1 MNKHPFVFKEALRT
15 VTRRHFFRRCGVG
28 LGGIALTSLLNGKL
42 FAADSGARAALSA
55 FNNPLAPR
63 PPHFPAKAKRII
75 YLHMAGSPSQ
85 LDLFD
90 YKPKLIEMN
99 GKPCP
104 DSLFKK
110 E

>member
-1 MNKHPFVFKEALRT
+1 MNNRQFILQEALHT

-28 LGGIALTSLLNGKL
+28 LGGVALTSLLNDKL
-42 FAADSGARAALSA
+42 FALDAVKAV
-55 FNNPLAPR
+55 NPLAPKAPQLAAR
-63 PPHFPAKAKRII
+63 AKRVI

-99 GKPCP
+99 G
-104 DSLFKK
+104 
-110 E
+110 